1 MTKEQFIRKYPEGK
15 TFDILGTTYTL
26 HYNDK
31 ICAKNDANGL
41 AELYAKKII
50 LSLRG
55 YDDEHAFEKIEKYY
69 QKVLRHEL
77 VHAFLFE
84 MGFTEYTN
92 DETLVDALAVK
103 MPQIIELM
111 KEV

>member
-1 MTKEQFIRKYPEGK
+1 MTKEQFMRKYPEGM
-15 TFDILGTTYTL
+15 TFNVLGTTYTL
-26 HYNDK
+26 HYDDK
-31 ICAKNDANGL
+31 TCAKNDANGL
-41 AELYAKKII
+41 CELYAKKIL
-50 LSLRG
+50 LSLHG
-55 YDDEHAFEKIEKYY
+55 YNEEHAFEKIERFY

-77 VHAFLFE
+77 IHAFLFE
-84 MGFTEYTN
+84 MGLTEYTN